1 MGVCILSRFSRV
13 QLCDP
18 MDGSPWLFCPWNS
31 PGKNTGVGYH
41 ALLQGIF
48 LTLALNPN
56 LLHLQ
61 HWQAGS
67 LPLVP
72 PERPPIHGTL
82 HKFPNIFLLALL
94 YFIYH

>member
-41 ALLQGIF
+41 ALTHIFVPWEESQIYQFRGSLQGYGLF
-48 LTLALNPN
+48 FVKDVSGEDKL
-56 LLHLQ
+56 
-61 HWQAGS
+61 
-67 LPLVP
+67 
-72 PERPPIHGTL
+72 
-82 HKFPNIFLLALL
+82 
-94 YFIYH
+94 